1 MRRNTVTVEK
11 GYNEN
16 DILNIQSQLPSQ
28 LQDISVAD
36 IESEVYQ
43 NIQGHF
49 LFVLAED
56 FYKDELTAEQ
66 ITEMESYLPEN
77 YQEIFYTN

>member
-11 GYNEN
+11 GYDEN

-77 YQEIFYTN
+77 YQEIFYTD

>member
-1 MRRNTVTVEK
+1 MRRNTVTAEK
-11 GYNEN
+11 GYDEN

-77 YQEIFYTN
+77 YQEIFYTD

>member
-1 MRRNTVTVEK
+1 MKRNTVTEEK

-16 DILNIQSQLPSQ
+16 DILNIQIQLPTQ
-28 LQDISVAD
+28 LQEISVAAF
-36 IESEVYQ
+36 EGEVYLE
-43 NIQGHF
+43 IQEHF
-49 LFVLAED
+49 LFVLAND
-56 FYKDELTAEQ
+56 FYKNELTAEQ

>member
-1 MRRNTVTVEK
+1 MRRNTVTAEK
-11 GYNEN
+11 GYDEN

>member
-11 GYNEN
+11 GYDEN

-28 LQDISVAD
+28 LQDISEAD

-77 YQEIFYTN
+77 YQEIFYTD

>member
-1 MRRNTVTVEK
+1 MRRNTVTAEK
-11 GYNEN
+11 GYDEN

-28 LQDISVAD
+28 LHDISEAD
-36 IESEVYQ
+36 IESEVYE

-49 LFVLAED
+49 LFVLAND

-77 YQEIFYTN
+77 YQEIFYTD

>member
-1 MRRNTVTVEK
+1 MRRNTVTEEK
-11 GYNEN
+11 GYDEN

-28 LQDISVAD
+28 LQDISEAD
-36 IESEVYQ
+36 IESEVYE

-49 LFVLAED
+49 LFVLAND
-56 FYKDELTAEQ
+56 FYKNELTAEQ

>member
-11 GYNEN
+11 GYDEN

-28 LQDISVAD
+28 LQDISEAD
-36 IESEVYQ
+36 IEGEVYQ

-77 YQEIFYTN
+77 YQEIFYTD